1 MDVTC
6 RTVKELIE
14 ALQRLNQS
22 AVPMAAE
29 PPFTGVRVILQSSGK
44 VLICTPQE

>member
-6 RTVKELIE
+6 RTIKELIE
-14 ALQRLNQS
+14 ALERLDQD

-29 PPFTGVRVILQSSGK
+29 PPFSGVRLILQESGK
-44 VLICTPQE
+44 ILICRPD